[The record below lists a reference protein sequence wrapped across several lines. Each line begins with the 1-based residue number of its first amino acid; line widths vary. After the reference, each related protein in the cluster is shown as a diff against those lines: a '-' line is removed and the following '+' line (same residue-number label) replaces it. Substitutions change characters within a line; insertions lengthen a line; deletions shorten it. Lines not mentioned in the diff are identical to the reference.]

1 VETALLDFLDQVPA
15 LGDCLLINGDLF
27 DFWFAWRS
35 AVPRSGVRVAGAL
48 AHLQRRIP
56 VVLTG
61 GNHDR
66 WGGTFWERDM
76 GIQFRP
82 DLLRFQAAGRSIEA
96 RHGDG
101 LAEQHRG
108 ARLIH
113 RLTRTRPLVA
123 AFGLLHPDLGVALVR
138 ALSPRLADSTRHE
151 AVLDAARSR
160 QESWAS
166 RRLQADPSVDLLILG
181 HTHRACSAELHPG
194 RFWLN
199 PGAWMDAGQYA
210 VVTPSRIDLLRFPI
224 G

>member
-1 VETALLDFLDQVPA
+1 METALLDFLDQVPA

-35 AVPRSGVRVAGAL
+35 VVPRSGVRVAGAL
-48 AHLQRRIP
+48 ASLRRRIP

-66 WGGTFWERDM
+66 WGGSFWERDM
-76 GIQFRP
+76 GIQFHP
-82 DLLRFQAAGRSIEA
+82 NLLRFEAAGRHIEA

-113 RLTRTRPLVA
+113 RLTRSRALVS
-123 AFGLLHPDLGVALVR
+123 AFGLLHPDVGMALIR
-138 ALSPRLADSTRHE
+138 TLSPRLADSTRHE
-151 AVLDAARSR
+151 AVLDAAMSR
-160 QESWAS
+160 QESWAATH
-166 RRLQADPSVDLLILG
+166 LTANPTVDLLVLG
-181 HTHRACSAELHPG
+181 HTHRAQCAELHPG

-199 PGAWMDAGQYA
+199 PGAWMSAGQYA
-210 VVTPSRIDLLRFPI
+210 VVTPSRIDLLHFPI
-224 G
+224 D